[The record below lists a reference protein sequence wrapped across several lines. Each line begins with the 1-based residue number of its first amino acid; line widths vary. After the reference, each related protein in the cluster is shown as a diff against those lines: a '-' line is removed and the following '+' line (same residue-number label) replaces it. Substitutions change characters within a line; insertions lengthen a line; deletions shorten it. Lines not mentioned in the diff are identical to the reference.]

1 MEIIRHT
8 SLGKMVPCRS
18 AQCNHSYCVSCSTT
32 VLVIL
37 VILIVLLTATVET
50 GVWGRGR
57 LGGVGV
63 WVGCEYVHTV
73 CAWTYF
79 LCIHGYVCACMHVC
93 ACVHSCMCTLVWICA
108 SLYSMVYIKKNAT
121 NVPRQHWLARC
132 RVHHAYPSV
141 CAIL

>member
-18 AQCNHSYCVSCSTT
+18 AQCNHSYCVSCSTA

-37 VILIVLLTATVET
+37 VVLIVLLTPTVET

-57 LGGVGV
+57 VGGVGGL
-63 WVGCEYVHTV
+63 VGCEYVHTV

-79 LCIHGYVCACMHVC
+79 LCIHGYVCACMCVC
-93 ACVHSCMCTLVWICA
+93 VCVYIHACVNLCGFVQVCIVWYT
-108 SLYSMVYIKKNAT
+108 SKRMQQT
-121 NVPRQHWLARC
+121 C
-132 RVHHAYPSV
+132 RGSTG
-141 CAIL
+141 